1 MNNSFLHHHVLVT
14 GSLPGTIQAKSE
26 LTSKTHQIFLVFTSP
41 SGRDRKLTRNDV
53 IKVDV
58 IGIELGIDLS
68 FACMLCFPITVLWRT
83 VSFKLLLKHVHMY
96 AQKDKGGK
104 KAGKFVFCLKNVIT
118 VTPVSFMVTT
128 SLYAQLRKDSDTPN
142 DLFSHAIKAN

>member
-1 MNNSFLHHHVLVT
+1 
-14 GSLPGTIQAKSE
+14 
-26 LTSKTHQIFLVFTSP
+26 
-41 SGRDRKLTRNDV
+41 
-53 IKVDV
+53 
-58 IGIELGIDLS
+58 
-68 FACMLCFPITVLWRT
+68 
-83 VSFKLLLKHVHMY
+83 MY

-118 VTPVSFMVTT
+118 VTSVSFMVTT